1 MDKQEDN
8 LVDIVDMASIVEN
21 ILSVYKQKEGG
32 NYREW
37 DNDSANNLL

>member
-1 MDKQEDN
+1 MDTQEDN
-8 LVDIVDMASIVEN
+8 LVDIVDMAGIVEN

-37 DNDSANNLL
+37 DNDSANNLQ